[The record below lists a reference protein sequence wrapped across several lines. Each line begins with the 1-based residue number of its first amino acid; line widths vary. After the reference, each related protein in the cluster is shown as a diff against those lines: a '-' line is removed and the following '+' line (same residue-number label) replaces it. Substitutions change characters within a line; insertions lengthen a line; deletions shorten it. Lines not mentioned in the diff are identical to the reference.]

1 MEYNRRRGADGDRIS
16 KIIRDALE
24 SDFAQKAGG
33 RVTSFIR
40 VNPLL
45 STCLGLAAGL
55 ALGMRLR
62 SRA

>member
-16 KIIRDALE
+16 RIVRDVMKPG
-24 SDFAQKAGG
+24 FAHKAGD
-33 RVTSFIR
+33 RITTFIR
-40 VNPLL
+40 ENPLL

-62 SRA
+62 R